1 MMQIIRY
8 DHVSVECS
16 RRIVRFGSQIFWK
29 RDLVGQLPKAVRHE
43 TLDHLDRRI
52 LEVVRNDARISN
64 GALAEAV
71 GVAASTAHVRLK
83 SLVERGVITGFLAS
97 IDQQSLGLGLQA
109 VIGVTLRP
117 GARQE
122 SITHFSEQVR
132 GLPQVLQVFF
142 LGGADDFIVHIAVA
156 DSSAIREF
164 VVEHLSAQPSVA
176 STRTSIVFDYHRNGV
191 AGSFQ

>member
-1 MMQIIRY
+1 MP
-8 DHVSVECS
+8 E
-16 RRIVRFGSQIFWK
+16 
-29 RDLVGQLPKAVRHE
+29 
-43 TLDHLDRRI
+43 LDEIDRRI
-52 LEVVRNDARISN
+52 LDTMRVNARISN
-64 GALAEAV
+64 NVLAEVV

-83 SLVERGVITGFLAS
+83 ALVDRGVITEFLAS
-97 IDQQSLGLGLQA
+97 IDQRSLGLGLQA
-109 VIGVTLRP
+109 IIGVTLRP

-122 SITHFSEQVR
+122 SITHFSEAVR
-132 GLPQVLQVFF
+132 KLPQVLQVFF
-142 LGGADDFIVHIAVA
+142 LGGADDFIVHIAVV